1 MDGIVLMRETSTTAA
16 SVFLAIPKQEQ
27 RAEIKQTLPDIYAV
41 SDFAD
46 IASMLAVAVL
56 DKPQLILCH
65 QSFFESDHY
74 AALGSIA
81 QQCPDSRIMIIGPP
95 RPMMVQIEALKEG
108 ARGYFNQEL
117 PLEKLHEALQLIL
130 HGEVWVERHVISG
143 LIDELTHKPKMNEEQ
158 RHALETLS
166 PKELEVA
173 KSVSHGATNKMIA
186 RQMNITERTVK
197 AHLTAIFQKMNLP
210 DRLSLA
216 IFFRDLR

>member
-1 MDGIVLMRETSTTAA
+1 MDGIVVMRETTVTAA
-16 SVFLAIPKQEQ
+16 SVFLVIPKQEQ

-41 SDFAD
+41 SEFTD
-46 IASMLAVAVL
+46 IASMLAVVVS

-74 AALGSIA
+74 AALSAIA
-81 QQCPDSRIMIIGPP
+81 QQCPESRIMIIGPP

-108 ARGYFNQEL
+108 ARGYFNEGL

-143 LIDELTHKPKMNEEQ
+143 LIDELTHKPKISEEQ
-158 RHALETLS
+158 RQALETLS

-197 AHLTAIFQKMNLP
+197 AHLTTIFQKMNLP